1 MGRMGEAMKEK
12 LLVWLAYHLPKSL
25 VYWAAIRVLATA
37 SCEEFAEREI
47 TAITGAEALKAW
59 RERK

>member
-1 MGRMGEAMKEK
+1 MKEK
-12 LLVWLAYHLPKSL
+12 LLIWLAYHLPKPL
-25 VYWAAIRVLATA
+25 VYWAAVRVLATA
-37 SCEEFAEREI
+37 SCEKFAEREI